1 MLTIEIVY
9 NFLLYNQNMLYFS
22 ELQGKNA
29 YTEDMIKVGKLEDM
43 IFKASEKA
51 TITKLVIRSL
61 KKEVLIIPLENILN
75 INKNIIIKKEY
86 NVSELQEDELF
97 VLKNILDKQI
107 IDFIG
112 NKVVRVNDVVIQDK
126 KEMYVSGVDIGIFGI
141 LRRFNLEDFALNF
154 LRFFNIRISQKFLS
168 WVDVQ
173 PLELAKG
180 KVRLKKEEEKLEKLR
195 PEDLADYLEQTNIVN
210 VRRILGILDEEF
222 GAEVIENLTINY
234 QIELFKHFTSLKA
247 SKILSLIEPD
257 EAVDIL
263 LAFPKKRRE
272 DILSLFSNNKRR
284 EIEHLLNLSK
294 TPIGDILT
302 TEYVTVSPEMV
313 IKEVSKLV
321 RKENFDFAS
330 IYYIYV
336 VNNDN
341 QFVGVF
347 DLYDLVF
354 QHPDTPVYK
363 FMTQNVIAAY
373 LTTPREIVLKKM
385 LKYKL
390 LAIPI
395 INKDKNILGVV
406 TFDDISEFILKSLE

>member
-1 MLTIEIVY
+1 
-9 NFLLYNQNMLYFS
+9 MLYFS
-22 ELQGKNA
+22 ELQGKNVF
-29 YTEDMIKVGKLEDM
+29 TEDMIKVGKLEDM

-51 TITKLVIRSL
+51 VITKLVIRSL
-61 KKEVLIIPLENILN
+61 KKEGLIIPLENILK
-75 INKNIIIKKEY
+75 INKDIIIKKEY
-86 NVSELQEDELF
+86 NISELQEDELF

-112 NKVVRVNDVVIQDK
+112 NKVVRVNDVIIQDK
-126 KEMYVSGVDIGIFGI
+126 GKVYVSGVDIGIFGI
-141 LRRFNLEDFALNF
+141 LRRFNLEDFAFKL
-154 LRFFNIRISQKFLS
+154 LRLFNIRISQKFLS
-168 WVDVQ
+168 WVDIQ

-180 KVRLKKEEEKLEKLR
+180 NVRLRKEEEKLEKLR

-247 SKILSLIEPD
+247 SKILSLIDPD

-272 DILSLFSNNKRR
+272 DILHLFSNSKRR

-302 TEYVTVSPEMV
+302 TEYITVGPETI

-336 VNNDN
+336 INNNN

-347 DLYDLVF
+347 DLHDLVF

-373 LTTPREIVLKKM
+373 LSTPREIVLKKM

-390 LAIPI
+390 LAMPI

>member
-1 MLTIEIVY
+1 
-9 NFLLYNQNMLYFS
+9 MLYFS
-22 ELQGKNA
+22 ELQGKNV

-51 TITKLVIRSL
+51 PITKLVIRSL
-61 KKEVLIIPLENILN
+61 KKEALIIPLENILN
-75 INKNIIIKKEY
+75 INKDILIKKEY

-112 NKVVRVNDVVIQDK
+112 NKVVRVNDVVVIQGK
-126 KEMYVSGVDIGIFGI
+126 KEMYVSGVDIGIFGV
-141 LRRFNLEDFALNF
+141 LRRFNLEDFAFKF
-154 LRFFNIRISQKFLS
+154 LRLFNIRISQKFLS

-180 KVRLKKEEEKLEKLR
+180 KVRLRKEEEKLEKLR

-234 QIELFKHFTSLKA
+234 QIELFKHFTSSKA
-247 SKILSLIEPD
+247 SKILSLIDPD

-263 LAFPKKRRE
+263 LAFPRKRRE
-272 DILSLFSNNKRR
+272 DILGLFSNSKRR

-302 TEYVTVSPEMV
+302 TEYITVDPEMIV
-313 IKEVSKLV
+313 KEVSKLV
-321 RKENFDFAS
+321 RREKFDLAS

-336 VNNDN
+336 VNNNN

-363 FMTQNVIAAY
+363 FMTQNVIAAH

-390 LAIPI
+390 LALPI

-406 TFDDISEFILKSLE
+406 TFDDISEFILESLE

>member
-1 MLTIEIVY
+1 
-9 NFLLYNQNMLYFS
+9 
-22 ELQGKNA
+22 
-29 YTEDMIKVGKLEDM
+29 
-43 IFKASEKA
+43 
-51 TITKLVIRSL
+51 
-61 KKEVLIIPLENILN
+61 LI
-75 INKNIIIKKEY
+75 
-86 NVSELQEDELF
+86 D
-97 VLKNILDKQI
+97 
-107 IDFIG
+107 
-112 NKVVRVNDVVIQDK
+112 
-126 KEMYVSGVDIGIFGI
+126 
-141 LRRFNLEDFALNF
+141 
-154 LRFFNIRISQKFLS
+154 
-168 WVDVQ
+168 
-173 PLELAKG
+173 
-180 KVRLKKEEEKLEKLR
+180 
-195 PEDLADYLEQTNIVN
+195 
-210 VRRILGILDEEF
+210 
-222 GAEVIENLTINY
+222 
-234 QIELFKHFTSLKA
+234 
-247 SKILSLIEPD
+247 PD

-272 DILSLFSNNKRR
+272 DILHLFSNSKRR

-302 TEYVTVSPEMV
+302 TEYITVGPETI

-336 VNNDN
+336 INNNN

-347 DLYDLVF
+347 DLHDLVF

-373 LTTPREIVLKKM
+373 LSTPREIVLKKM

-390 LAIPI
+390 LAMPI